1 MCKAIDRGMI
11 ITDIQ
16 LESKKGGA
24 SGEWKRSK
32 Q

>member
-1 MCKAIDRGMI
+1 MI
-11 ITDIQ
+11 IGDIM

-32 Q
+32 K